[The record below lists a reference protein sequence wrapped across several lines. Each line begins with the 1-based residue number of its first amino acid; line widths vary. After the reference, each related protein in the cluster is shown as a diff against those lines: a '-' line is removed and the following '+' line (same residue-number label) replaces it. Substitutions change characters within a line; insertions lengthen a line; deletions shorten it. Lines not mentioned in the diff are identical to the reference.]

1 VALRCL
7 EWIDKYGDFDD
18 DGFQEYQMRCNS
30 GYGIENQG
38 WKDSGDAIVYP
49 DGTQVKAPKALCEL
63 QGYVFDAWMRM
74 AEVFDVLG
82 EREFS
87 GELRSKAAKLR
98 QSFEESFWCDDIG
111 FYAFTLDPDKKP
123 VKTVSSN
130 PGHCLWSGMISPERA
145 ECVVKCLFAPD
156 MWTSWGIRTLS
167 TQNSAY
173 NPFSYHRGSVWPHD
187 NSIIALGLK
196 RYGFS
201 QEVADVALGIF
212 EAGSL
217 FSNYRLP
224 ELYAGVEKEPGTF
237 PVPYIEANV
246 PQAWAAASVFQI
258 LQALLGLQAD
268 APNNCLHVDP
278 YLPEWLSELT
288 LRRVEVGKA
297 LVDLRF
303 WRDGESTKWDATV
316 QEGDVE
322 VKQQS
327 WQPWSVEEES
337 VKV

>member
-1 VALRCL
+1 
-7 EWIDKYGDFDD
+7 
-18 DGFQEYQMRCNS
+18 
-30 GYGIENQG
+30 
-38 WKDSGDAIVYP
+38 
-49 DGTQVKAPKALCEL
+49 
-63 QGYVFDAWMRM
+63 
-74 AEVFDVLG
+74 
-82 EREFS
+82 
-87 GELRSKAAKLR
+87 
-98 QSFEESFWCDDIG
+98 
-111 FYAFTLDPDKKP
+111 
-123 VKTVSSN
+123 
-130 PGHCLWSGMISPERA
+130 
-145 ECVVKCLFAPD
+145 
-156 MWTSWGIRTLS
+156 
-167 TQNSAY
+167 
-173 NPFSYHRGSVWPHD
+173 
-187 NSIIALGLK
+187 LGLK